1 MPNLKIINI
10 SPHSTMNNY
19 TDMLLKYLKE
29 YDNKLTQI
37 IITNPKKPDPTE
49 LQRYCKEKG
58 IELIIQ

>member
-10 SPHSTMNNY
+10 KTSMSDYNN
-19 TDMLLKYLKE
+19 MIVKYLKE

-37 IITNPKKPDPTE
+37 IITNTQKPDPTE
-49 LQRYCKEKG
+49 LQTYCRENG